1 MSSRLEMFMELEQVF
16 RHILRQI
23 RKDLSEVWGDKVNG
37 AEFEVLKQ
45 LLNKSPQIVT
55 SLAHDF
61 DVSVSHITH
70 VVDQLEKKN
79 LAYRKRSQ
87 LDKRVVELHL
97 TDEGRQLIEELVQK
111 KSDYFQR
118 KFKNLSTQ
126 EVETLLN
133 LLHKIN

>member
-1 MSSRLEMFMELEQVF
+1 MSNRLEMFMELEQVF
-16 RHILRQI
+16 RQILRQI
-23 RKDLSEVWGDKVNG
+23 RKDLSEIWGDKVNG
-37 AEFEVLKQ
+37 AEFAVLKQ
-45 LLNKSPQIVT
+45 LFNKSPQIVT

-87 LDKRVVELHL
+87 LDKRIVELHL
-97 TDEGRQLIEELVQK
+97 TEEGRQQIEKLIKQ
-111 KSDYFQR
+111 KSDYFQK

-126 EVETLLN
+126 EVEKLLTLLN
-133 LLHKIN
+133 KIT